1 MRATSISRAFCAS
14 IAFMGTVT
22 ASVAQAQS
30 PPVLIRAEK
39 VYTVTKRVL
48 EPGEILL
55 CGGTICEVGSQV
67 TAPPDAVVHEASVVI
82 PGMIDAHSHIAL
94 DRSGG
99 PRISGPVAASVSFQG
114 VTSPTVRSQM
124 PTRRSKTAIQ
134 NQHNG
139 LSDTPP
145 L

>member
-30 PPVLIRAEK
+30 PP
-39 VYTVTKRVL
+39 
-48 EPGEILL
+48 
-55 CGGTICEVGSQV
+55 
-67 TAPPDAVVHEASVVI
+67 VVI